1 VASLMLPSAVKLVQ
15 NPTATF
21 AIVVQEEIPNG
32 QFCTLSLVA
41 ADDFEINGRQL
52 SDVAA
57 CAANDENTLKFN
69 VREVVA
75 MKNGLSQGAQVINIR
90 LASALARAAILSSLV
105 KLHCK
110 KEFTAATTDPVG
122 NDMTAA
128 DW

>member
-1 VASLMLPSAVKLVQ
+1 MLPLAVKLAQ

-32 QFCTLSLVA
+32 HFTLSLVA
-41 ADDFEINGRQL
+41 ANDFEINGRQL

-57 CAANDENTLKFN
+57 CSANDEKTLKFK
-69 VREVVA
+69 VREVIA

-90 LASALARAAILSSLV
+90 LTSALASAAILSSLV
-105 KLHCK
+105 KLHRK
-110 KEFTAATTDPVG
+110 TEFAAVTGETLG

-128 DW
+128 D

>member
-1 VASLMLPSAVKLVQ
+1 MFPSAVKLVQ
-15 NPTATF
+15 NPTVTF
-21 AIVVQEEIPNG
+21 AIVEQEEIPNG

-69 VREVVA
+69 VREVIA
-75 MKNGLSQGAQVINIR
+75 MKNGLSQGAQVIKIR
-90 LASALARAAILSSLV
+90 SASALARAAISSLV

-110 KEFTAATTDPVG
+110 NEFAAVTSEPLG
-122 NDMTAA
+122 SDMTTA
-128 DW
+128 D